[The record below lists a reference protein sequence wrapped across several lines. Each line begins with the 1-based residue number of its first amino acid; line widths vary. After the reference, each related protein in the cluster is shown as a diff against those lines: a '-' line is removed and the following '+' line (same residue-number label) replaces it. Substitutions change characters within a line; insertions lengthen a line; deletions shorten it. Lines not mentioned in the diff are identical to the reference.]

1 MNGVEVGI
9 AVNFPLATAAKMGL
23 RFNSGKQFSLNVA
36 LNGGETD
43 RAVRMSKRP
52 ASRNFL
58 RSPKMVETIN
68 DIRSQ
73 LKVSLE
79 RRVAE
84 MSAPCLRLFVGR
96 ERMPRSFLTAIPPQF
111 TRNRG
116 RSSSQRISNL
126 SNAEVFPVKFP

>member
-9 AVNFPLATAAKMGL
+9 AVNFPLATAAKMDL

-36 LNGGETD
+36 VNGGETD

-84 MSAPCLRLFVGR
+84 MSAP
-96 ERMPRSFLTAIPPQF
+96 
-111 TRNRG
+111 
-116 RSSSQRISNL
+116 
-126 SNAEVFPVKFP
+126 

>member
-9 AVNFPLATAAKMGL
+9 AVDFPLATAAKMGL

-36 LNGGETD
+36 VNGGETD

-58 RSPKMVETIN
+58 RRPKMVETIN

-96 ERMPRSFLTAIPPQF
+96 ELRFRRNSRETEEGALPSASAIFRMLRFFL
-111 TRNRG
+111 
-116 RSSSQRISNL
+116 
-126 SNAEVFPVKFP
+126 

>member
-9 AVNFPLATAAKMGL
+9 AVDFPLATAAKMGL

-36 LNGGETD
+36 VNGGETD

-96 ERMPRSFLTAIPPQF
+96 ERMPRSFLLRFRRNSRETEEGALPSASAIF
-111 TRNRG
+111 RMLRFF
-116 RSSSQRISNL
+116 L
-126 SNAEVFPVKFP
+126 